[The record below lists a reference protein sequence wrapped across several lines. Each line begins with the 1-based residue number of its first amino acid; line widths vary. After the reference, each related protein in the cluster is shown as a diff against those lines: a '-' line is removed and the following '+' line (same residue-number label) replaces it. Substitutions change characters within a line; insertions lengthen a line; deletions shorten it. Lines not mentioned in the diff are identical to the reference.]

1 MHKGYEEAIHR
12 RGSSNG
18 ELVLKRVLKFPGN
31 QNNTDHFR
39 HIRMSQLESW
49 LMPGVYKDMGGDGST
64 SIVGRKVKSMII
76 SANNLTI
83 LVTFK

>member
-18 ELVLKRVLKFPGN
+18 ELVSKRVLKFPGN

-49 LMPGVYKDMGGDGST
+49 LMPGVYKDMRVMGALRLLGE
-64 SIVGRKVKSMII
+64 K
-76 SANNLTI
+76 
-83 LVTFK
+83 